1 MRHRKTKKSKRSAKL
16 LVGILIIAGLGVTA
30 AANGFAFSGFHAT
43 TLQQKIQKLAE
54 ENEELEL
61 KITNL
66 KSLQNLK
73 DKLQTESGFVPV
85 DQIKYL
91 PSRGEVAPGSVGQK

>member
-1 MRHRKTKKSKRSAKL
+1 MKRAKKTKNRRKL
-16 LVGILIIAGLGVTA
+16 LLGILVVAGLGITA

-43 TLQQKIQKLAE
+43 SLQQKIQKLAE
-54 ENEELEL
+54 ENEQLEI

-85 DQIKYL
+85 NQIKYITTK
-91 PSRGEVAPGSVGQK
+91 GEVIQDSVSHK